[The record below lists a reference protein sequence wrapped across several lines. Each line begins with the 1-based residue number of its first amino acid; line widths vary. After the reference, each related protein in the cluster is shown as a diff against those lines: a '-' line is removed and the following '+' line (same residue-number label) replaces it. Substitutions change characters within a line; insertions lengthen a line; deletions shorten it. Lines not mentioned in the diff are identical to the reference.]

1 MLNIKMP
8 IVIKMVSL
16 DMITC
21 AKVLGAAIA
30 TVGVAGSGIGIGVI
44 FGGFFIAVSKHPNIE
59 KSILPYVILGFALSE
74 SMAIFSLMMAFLLLY
89 S

>member
-1 MLNIKMP
+1 MPVEIKF
-8 IVIKMVSL
+8 ISIDLV
-16 DMITC
+16 TC
-21 AKVLGAAIA
+21 AKILGAAIA

-44 FGGFFIAVSKHPNIE
+44 FSGFFIAVAKHPGIE
-59 KSILPYVILGFALSE
+59 KQLMPFVILGFALSE